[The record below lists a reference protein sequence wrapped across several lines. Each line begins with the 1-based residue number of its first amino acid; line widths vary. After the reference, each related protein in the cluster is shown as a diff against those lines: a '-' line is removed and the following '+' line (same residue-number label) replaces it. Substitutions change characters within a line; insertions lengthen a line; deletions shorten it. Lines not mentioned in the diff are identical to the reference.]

1 MNTYELQEWITTNS
15 IQHYRK
21 SLKEYL
27 KTLNETDSVTYILY
41 VLHTH
46 KRCNPSVLFGSIAH
60 RYISEEE
67 LLRDINY
74 CIDKQLITWEPDK
87 EIFITVFQDDY
98 KGYGYVLPDVVRSHT
113 DHRDDVQEILY
124 SNPLQ
129 LNPYVINNFIET
141 KNTYSKYNY
150 ICKKAYEK
158 LGVNTFHINY
168 KYDYRGRM
176 YAKNY
181 YINPQGTSYNKA
193 CIQSAIDIPITGEL

>member
-1 MNTYELQEWITTNS
+1 MNTHELQEWITTNS
-15 IQHYRK
+15 IQHHRK

-46 KRCNPSVLFGSIAH
+46 KRCSPTVLFGSIAH

-74 CIDKQLITWEPDK
+74 CIDKQLITWEPNK

-98 KGYGYVLPDVVRSHT
+98 KGYGYVLPDVIPQTVY
-113 DHRDDVQEILY
+113 RDDVQEILY

-141 KNTYSKYNY
+141 KNTYSKYNH

-176 YAKNY
+176 YAKAY

>member
-1 MNTYELQEWITTNS
+1 MNIHELQEWITTNS

-46 KRCNPSVLFGSIAH
+46 KRCSPSVLFGSIAH
-60 RYISEEE
+60 NYISEEE

-98 KGYGYVLPDVVRSHT
+98 KGYGYVLPDVIPQTVY
-113 DHRDDVQEILY
+113 RDDVQEILY

-158 LGVNTFHINY
+158 LGANTFHINY

-176 YAKNY
+176 YAKGY

>member
-1 MNTYELQEWITTNS
+1 MNIHELQEWITTNS
-15 IQHYRK
+15 IQHHRK

-46 KRCNPSVLFGSIAH
+46 KRCSPTVLFGSIAH

-67 LLRDINY
+67 FLRDINY

-98 KGYGYVLPDVVRSHT
+98 KGYGYVLPDVVMSHA

-193 CIQSAIDIPITGEL
+193 CIQSALDIPITGEL